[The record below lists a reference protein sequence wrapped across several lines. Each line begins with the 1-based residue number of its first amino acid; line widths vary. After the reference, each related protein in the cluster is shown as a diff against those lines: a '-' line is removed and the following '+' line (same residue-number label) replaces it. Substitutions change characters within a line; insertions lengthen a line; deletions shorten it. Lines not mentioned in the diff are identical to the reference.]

1 MESHAKYTLVGA
13 VVLTLLGLTIFAAL
27 WLSRAGDTREY
38 TSYAVYFRHHSLAG
52 LQEDSAVTMRGIK
65 VGTVKSLEIATP
77 DVEQVKVVLKIESE
91 TPVKTD
97 TEAVVQR
104 NLLTG
109 LAYIDLVRTTANA
122 PLLSVK
128 DGEEL
133 PVIPEGRSQLD
144 AIASDLPRMIEH
156 FNALVADARGFLTP
170 ENQKAAA
177 AILTNL
183 HEISNQFS
191 SNGGDLS
198 GFLSNLTKLSG
209 DLDTLVKKIDL
220 RTEELTRALKGTSS
234 TISLETQNISRDLG
248 RAAQGIA
255 QTVERY
261 QDPASLLGG
270 PPPGALGP
278 GER

>member
-38 TSYAVYFRHHSLAG
+38 TFYAVYFRHHSLAG

>member
-38 TSYAVYFRHHSLAG
+38 TFYAVYFRHHSLAG

-234 TISLETQNISRDLG
+234 TISLETQNISRNLG

>member
-1 MESHAKYTLVGA
+1 MEAHAKYTFVGA
-13 VVLTLLGLTIFAAL
+13 IVLILLGFTIFGAL
-27 WLSRAGDTREY
+27 WLSRAGDTHEY
-38 TSYAVYFRHHSLAG
+38 NYYAIYFRHHSLAG
-52 LQEDSAVTMRGIK
+52 LQEDSSVTMRGIK

-109 LAYIDLVRTTANA
+109 LAYIDLVRTSASA

-128 DGEEL
+128 DGEDL

-144 AIASDLPRMIEH
+144 AITSDLPRMIEH

-170 ENQKAAA
+170 ENQRAAA
-177 AILTNL
+177 EILTNL
-183 HEISNQFS
+183 NEISSKFS
-191 SNGGDLS
+191 KNGGDLTN
-198 GFLSNLTKLSG
+198 FLSNLSKLSV
-209 DLDTLVKKIDL
+209 DLDALVKKIDL

-234 TISLETQNISRDLG
+234 TISLETQNMSRDLG

-255 QTVERY
+255 QTIERY

>member
-13 VVLTLLGLTIFAAL
+13 VVLTLLGLTIFGAL
-27 WLSRAGDTREY
+27 WLSRAGDSREY
-38 TSYAVYFRHHSLAG
+38 TFYAVYFRHHSLAG

-77 DVEQVKVVLKIESE
+77 DVEQVKVVLKIESG

-109 LAYIDLVRTTANA
+109 LAYIDLVRTSANA
-122 PLLSVK
+122 PLLSIK
-128 DGEEL
+128 DGENH

-144 AIASDLPRMIEH
+144 AITSDLPRMIEH

-183 HEISNQFS
+183 NDISAQFAR
-191 SNGGDLS
+191 NGGDLS
-198 GFLSNLTKLSG
+198 GFLTNLSKLSG

-220 RTEELTRALKGTSS
+220 RTDELTRALKGTSS

-255 QTVERY
+255 QTIERY